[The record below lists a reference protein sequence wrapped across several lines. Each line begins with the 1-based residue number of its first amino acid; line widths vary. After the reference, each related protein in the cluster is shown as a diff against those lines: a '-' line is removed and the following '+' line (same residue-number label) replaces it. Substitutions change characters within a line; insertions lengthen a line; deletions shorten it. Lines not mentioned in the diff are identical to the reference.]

1 MTRRQ
6 QKMSPAKA
14 KTAWLAWCA
23 WGFLGGIFVFE
34 DTLGGSGTFV
44 WIFTAPFWALF
55 AAWPF
60 LWLWLRTRKGASLV
74 EMDDDIRAGDV
85 SLRLVQ
91 KDGVRYVGREQL
103 AKVLAA
109 QANKLPNRSE
119 TLAGGDEA
127 FVRLE
132 DVRGLAQHSQPF
144 SEWLDIVDAIADP
157 FAGTR

>member
-60 LWLWLRTRKGASLV
+60 LWLWLRSRKADSLV
-74 EMDDDIRAGDV
+74 EMDEDICAGDV
-85 SLRLVQ
+85 TLRLVQ
-91 KDGVRYVGREQL
+91 KDGVRYVERGQL
-103 AKVLAA
+103 VKVLAA
-109 QANKLPNRSE
+109 ESDALTAKSE

-132 DVRGLAQHSQPF
+132 NVRSLAKRSPALAQ
-144 SEWLDIVDAIADP
+144 WLAVADDIADP